1 MQTRALEILVGF
13 FISLGVAAVL
23 VLTLRVASLQDV
35 GGKDGSYRVTAEF
48 DNVGKLAIGNSVKI
62 AGVTVGRVDAIGVDQ
77 NSFKAVVTLK
87 LGSEYNN
94 IPGDVGAA
102 VLTAGLLGE
111 QYIGLDGGGALDPLK
126 DGDKI
131 KLTQPALVLENLI
144 GQLVSSF
151 MNKKE
156 DPAAAQLAGAISQLA
171 ESLKSKDA
179 VGVKK

>member
-13 FISLGVAAVL
+13 FISLGIAAVL

-35 GGKDGSYRVTAEF
+35 GGGQGSYLVKAEF
-48 DNVGKLAIGNSVKI
+48 ENVGKLAVGNSVKI
-62 AGVTVGRVDAIGVDQ
+62 AGVTVGRVKDIGVDQ
-77 NSFKAVVTLK
+77 NSFKAVVTLQI
-87 LGSEYNN
+87 GNEFNN
-94 IPGDVGAA
+94 IPGDVGAS

-126 DGDKI
+126 DGDRI

-156 DPAAAQLAGAISQLA
+156 DDGTAQLAAAISQLA
-171 ESLKSKDA
+171 ETLGTKNPGGA
-179 VGVKK
+179 KK